1 MFMPDIYLAV
11 RFLWRS
17 LHTGSHKVHVR
28 FADKSVRD
36 SPFDVNVYNDPKV
49 RVPDSGEVGKP
60 VILECKC

>member
-1 MFMPDIYLAV
+1 M
-11 RFLWRS
+11 
-17 LHTGSHKVHVR
+17 R

-60 VILECKC
+60 VILECKY